1 MSRRYTVEIHHQE
14 ANYVIEVSEDE
25 KILESARRAGVELPL
40 SCEAGVCTTC
50 TAHILEG
57 KVEQGEGMGLSPQLQ
72 DEGYALL
79 CVSYPRS
86 NLKLVT
92 EKEEKVYD
100 RQFSPNT

>member
-1 MSRRYTVEIHHQE
+1 MSKRYTVEIYHQE
-14 ANYVIEVSEDE
+14 TNYAIEVSEDE
-25 KILESARRAGVELPL
+25 KILESARKAGIEIPL

-50 TAHILEG
+50 TAFLLEG

-72 DEGYALL
+72 KEGYALL

-86 NLKLVT
+86 DLKLVT
-92 EKEEKVYD
+92 EKEDKVYD

>member
-1 MSRRYTVEIHHQE
+1 MIR
-14 ANYVIEVSEDE
+14 SET
-25 KILESARRAGVELPL
+25 KKKNKRV
-40 SCEAGVCTTC
+40 
-50 TAHILEG
+50 

-72 DEGYALL
+72 NEGYALL

>member
-1 MSRRYTVEIHHQE
+1 MDSLRKLEDTVTFFLLKVYLDRYKLLRIMSKRYTVEIHHQE

-57 KVEQGEGMGLSPQLQ
+57 KVEQGLSLIHISEPTRP
-72 DEGYALL
+72 Y
-79 CVSYPRS
+79 
-86 NLKLVT
+86 
-92 EKEEKVYD
+92 
-100 RQFSPNT
+100 